1 VPSFLYDTSASIGDV
16 VFNADDAGGV
26 GWYLVNL
33 DGWTGSPQGT
43 LAPVQKPRQAGAWSG
58 KSYSKPRTL
67 VLTGA
72 MVAPSKA
79 EARDAMDQLNE
90 AIPLDDQILYVTE
103 AGLQR
108 YITVRRDG
116 DIIPKWESDCACTF
130 TVQMVALDGRR
141 LAAPLTGMTML
152 PQSSGGLVIPYTIPY
167 TINSTVVSGTVA
179 LTNPGN
185 DTGSVLLRL
194 DGPCAGPWQVT
205 HQGSGPI
212 LTFASS
218 LTLAAGEY
226 QLVDMDKKLALANG
240 QANRAQYITSRQWS
254 GFDPG
259 PNTWSFTA
267 ASFNPASQLTVTATP
282 AWR

>member
-141 LAAPLTGMTML
+141 LAEPLSGATML

-167 TINSTVVSGTVA
+167 AIASTVASGAVT

-185 DTGSVLLRL
+185 DTGPVQLRI
-194 DGPCAGPWQVT
+194 DGPCVSPQVA
-205 HQGSGPI
+205 HQGTGAT
-212 LTFASS
+212 LTFGTS

-226 QLVDMDKKLALANG
+226 LLVDMDKKVALANG
-240 QANRAQYITSRQWS
+240 QVNRSQYITSRQWS

-259 PNTWSFTA
+259 PNSWSFSA
-267 ASFNPASQLTVTATP
+267 ATFNPSSQLTVTATP